1 MVEQNG
7 RSGSNGTNGHGIN
20 GAKLADDAERAWQE
34 AQGATPIGPFEYVPP
49 LGFREYWYPALF
61 KKEIGPKKPKFVKI
75 MDEDIV
81 FFRGKAEKV
90 HALFD
95 WCPHGSAR
103 LS

>member
-34 AQGATPIGPFEYVPP
+34 AQGATSIGPFEYVPP

-81 FFRGKAEKV
+81 RLARHRVGFGTGS
-90 HALFD
+90 D
-95 WCPHGSAR
+95 WEQEAGLP
-103 LS
+103 